1 MATTPKNSL
10 RARKS
15 IDWRSGEA
23 TWNAYVG
30 FALYCSGSN
39 YQEIGRKIGVS
50 ARTVCHRADK
60 EEWDHKKA
68 VVLADR
74 VERVGMD
81 VSKEQKFVRAKRG
94 HMARQLVGL
103 ADMMIHRWKIKKPA
117 KPATDAVARAS
128 FH

>member
-39 YQEIGRKIGVS
+39 YEEIGRKFGVS

-60 EEWDHKKA
+60 DEWDHKKA

-74 VERVGMD
+74 AERVGID
-81 VSKEQKFVRAKRG
+81 VSKKQKFVHVQQGR
-94 HMARQLVGL
+94 MARQLVGL
-103 ADMMIHRWKIKKPA
+103 ADMMIHRLKIKQPA
-117 KPATDAVARAS
+117 KPPTGAVSRAS